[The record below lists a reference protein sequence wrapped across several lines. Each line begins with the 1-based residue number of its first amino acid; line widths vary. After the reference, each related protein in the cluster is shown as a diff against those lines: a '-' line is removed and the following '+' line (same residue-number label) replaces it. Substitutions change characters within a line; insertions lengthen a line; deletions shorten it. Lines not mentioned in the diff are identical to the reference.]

1 MVTKIKEMLMRRFWV
16 LLILFLVALPMV
28 GFSQVKDVSLYLD
41 FARFRYDD
49 EKSLLEIYY
58 FIAPKNAEV
67 EGERWFRF
75 NLKNKENGEVL
86 ATKTLRVDFQKGD
99 VEHDASTAKRGM
111 LKSVLPTGS
120 YVLELMQINNI
131 TDEIVDSVGYP
142 LSIKPFVGDRVTL
155 SDLEVCSN
163 IIPNSPNKDSDYHKN
178 GMDVLPNPTRI
189 FSMSTPR
196 VYYYIEMYNLN
207 KKQHDDP
214 YHIQVVVADKE
225 GQVRFKKDYHRPRKY
240 ESLVERGAFDIRKLE
255 SGLYTLI
262 FALTDSSENYSVY
275 RRENFFVVNPKV
287 VAVSEEVDEEGFR
300 KSEYY
305 TLPESIVDRMFE
317 EAQYIA
323 TPDEV
328 KIYKSLTNV
337 EGKRKFMYNFWKK
350 RTQHD
355 PDFKDEYYARIEY
368 ANEHFSY
375 AKTPGWKSDRGRV
388 YILYGKPDQIDHY
401 PSESNTLPYEVWFYY
416 NIEGGVEFDF
426 VDFSGFGDYKL
437 VNSTKR
443 NEYSDPNWRRLIQG
457 NRF

>member
-1 MVTKIKEMLMRRFWV
+1 MRRLV
-16 LLILFLVALPMV
+16 LFIPLILGLWISL
-28 GFSQVKDVSLYLD
+28 GFGQIKDVSLYLD

-49 EKSLLEIYY
+49 EKTLLEIYY
-58 FIAPKNAEV
+58 FIAPRNAEV
-67 EGERWFRF
+67 EGDRWFKF
-75 NLKNKENGEVL
+75 NLKEEESGKVL
-86 ATKTLRVDFQKGD
+86 ATKTLRFAFEKGD
-99 VEHDASTAKRGM
+99 IEQDASTAKRGM
-111 LKSVLPTGS
+111 LKSVLPEGK
-120 YVLELMQINNI
+120 YVLELMQIDNR
-131 TDEIVDSVGYP
+131 TEQVLDSIGYP
-142 LSIKPFVGDRVTL
+142 LAVKTFNSDRVTL
-155 SDLEVCSN
+155 SDLEICSN

-178 GMDVLPNPTRI
+178 GMDVFPNPTRL
-189 FSMSTPR
+189 FSLSSPR

-207 KKQHDDP
+207 KKQHDTP
-214 YHIQVVVADKE
+214 YHVQVVIADKD
-225 GQVRFKKDYHRPRKY
+225 GQIRFRKDYRRPRKY

-262 FALTDSSENYSVY
+262 FAVTDSSENYSVY
-275 RRENFFVVNPKV
+275 RRENFFVVNPKA
-287 VAVSEEVDEEGFR
+287 VAVKEEDDEEGFR

-323 TPDEV
+323 TPDEI
-328 KIYKSLTNV
+328 KIYQSLTNV
-337 EGKRKFMYNFWKK
+337 QAKRKFMYDFWKK
-350 RTQHD
+350 RTKHD
-355 PDFKDEYYARIEY
+355 PNFKDEYYERIEY

-375 AKTPGWKSDRGRV
+375 AKTPGWKSDRGRI
-388 YILYGKPDQIDHY
+388 YILYGKPDQIDRY
-401 PSESNTLPYEVWFYY
+401 PSESNTLPYEIWFYY